1 MELDMLTVGERIK
14 KRRNELG
21 LSQTDIYKE
30 CEITS
35 GALSKIENGK
45 TVPSVYVFYKLS
57 TILNAI

>member
-35 GALSKIENGK
+35 GALSKIAVSYTHLRAHE
-45 TVPSVYVFYKLS
+45 T
-57 TILNAI
+57 